1 VETGLQRRSLLLIED
16 HAMVREGL
24 HLLLKTTLP
33 ECSLAGASSFAEAM
47 RLLAS
52 SLKPDWVVLD
62 LGLPDIAGLDALS
75 RLRREHAQLP
85 VVVLSSSEERELVLE
100 CIHRGAVGFI
110 GKSSSGAELSDA
122 LRHVFAGGVHLPA
135 ALFGGGALASPATG
149 KVLATQRDDLAKLGL
164 TPRQIEV
171 LELLVQGLSNK
182 LIAER
187 LELSEATVKT
197 HVAAGLRALNVKN
210 RTQAVFAL
218 ATWGYSTHGRGVTGG

>member
-1 VETGLQRRSLLLIED
+1 VETDRQRRSVLLIED

-24 HLLLKTTLP
+24 ELLLGTVLP
-33 ECSLAGASSFAEAM
+33 ECSFTGASSFAEAI
-47 RLLAS
+47 RVLAS
-52 SLKPDWVVLD
+52 SAAPDWVLLD

-75 RLRREHAQLP
+75 LLRRDHAHVP
-85 VVVLSSSEERELVLE
+85 VVVLSSSEERELVLD
-100 CIHRGAVGFI
+100 CINRGAVGFI
-110 GKSSSGAELSDA
+110 GKSSSGSDLSAA
-122 LRHVFAGGVHLPA
+122 LRHIFGGGVHLPP
-135 ALFGGGALASPATG
+135 ALFVGRPPAAPPAG
-149 KVLATQRDDLAKLGL
+149 KVLATRRDDLTRLGL

-187 LELSEATVKT
+187 LQLSEATVKT

-218 ATWGYSTHGRGVTGG
+218 ATWGYSTHGRGVTDG